1 MKVCVFILC
10 NFANQQ
16 SKIAIMKNIYLTFT
30 FVLVAMLVLPTTTL
44 AQDYD
49 DIYVIEETNPIPAN
63 ETKKERKERIK
74 KDHEIVDSIYHLK
87 ALHAIQDGYFVLQAT
102 QVRNSY
108 GSYALGLND
117 NSNFLL
123 MQGDKGIFQV
133 AYNVISAG
141 ANGLGGVTLHGR
153 ISNIDIKGDKKGN
166 AIVTFNMIGRSV
178 NAYVTLTLFNGGDQ
192 ALATIDPTLGR
203 GQITLRGR
211 LVPYRN
217 DNIKIEP

>member
-1 MKVCVFILC
+1 MKKFSFILP
-10 NFANQQ
+10 
-16 SKIAIMKNIYLTFT
+16 LL
-30 FVLVAMLVLPTTTL
+30 LVVFLGVPSVGM

-49 DIYVIEETNPIPAN
+49 DIYVIDETPPIPAN

-74 KDHEIVDSIYHLK
+74 KDHVIVDSIFHLK
-87 ALHAIQDGYFVLQAT
+87 AIDAIEDGYFVLQAT

-108 GSYALGLND
+108 GNYALGLND

-123 MQGDKGIFQV
+123 VQGDKGIFQV
-133 AYNVISAG
+133 AYNMISAG

-153 ISNIDIKGDKKGN
+153 VSDINIREDKKGN
-166 AIVTFNMIGRSV
+166 IIVNFKMIGRDM
-178 NAYVTLTLFNGGDQ
+178 NAYVTLTLFKGSDQ
-192 ALATIDPTLGR
+192 AMAMIDPTLGR

-217 DNIKIEP
+217 EDIRIEP